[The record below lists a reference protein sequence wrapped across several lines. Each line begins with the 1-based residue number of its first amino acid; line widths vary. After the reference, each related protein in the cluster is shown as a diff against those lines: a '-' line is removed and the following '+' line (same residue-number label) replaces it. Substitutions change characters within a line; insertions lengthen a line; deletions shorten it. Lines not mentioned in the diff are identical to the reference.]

1 MNSLPN
7 KTLSFR
13 LLLQSLIDY
22 DRTFTLEGFM
32 KPKKQI
38 IPEKRSHEAFMKP
51 KNQIIL
57 ENGSHEWFPSLF
69 PPQYTT

>member
-1 MNSLPN
+1 MKITPEMNSLPN

-13 LLLQSLIDY
+13 LLLHSLIDY

-38 IPEKRSHEAFMKP
+38 IPEKRASSSFHEAQKSDYP
-51 KNQIIL
+51 GK
-57 ENGSHEWFPSLF
+57 WFS
-69 PPQYTT
+69 